1 MLKKILAIFLCFILC
16 AGFACAEADDDAM
29 IQGAIDALWNR
40 WLMDSEAVG
49 FEGYLRIMNT
59 RVVELADND
68 VDLFEGME
76 AIVEFVIYTDYF
88 NNAPYYVEPNVYDSV
103 AVYADG
109 SYAVQTFSLFERYRS
124 KYFEIDY
131 SKLIERVADYYDAYN
146 CEFRAIE
153 E

>member
-1 MLKKILAIFLCFILC
+1 MRKRLFALLLCIILC
-16 AGFACAEADDDAM
+16 AGLACAESGDDEM
-29 IQGAIDALWNR
+29 IQRAMDVLWNK
-40 WLMDSEAVG
+40 WLVDSEVVG
-49 FEGYLRIMNT
+49 FEPYLRIMNT

-76 AIVEFVIYTDYF
+76 AIVEFVIYTDYL
-88 NNAPYYVEPNVYDSV
+88 NNAPYYVQPNVFDSV

-124 KYFEIDY
+124 KYYEIDY
-131 SKLIERVADYYDAYN
+131 SKLIERVTDYYDAYN

>member
-1 MLKKILAIFLCFILC
+1 MRKRIFIFLLCIILC
-16 AGFACAEADDDAM
+16 TGFACAEAGDDEMIRRAM
-29 IQGAIDALWNR
+29 DVLWNE
-40 WLMDSEAVG
+40 WIIQSEAIG

-103 AVYADG
+103 AVYEDG
-109 SYAVQTFSLFERYRS
+109 SCAVQTFSLFERYRS

-131 SKLIERVADYYDAYN
+131 SKLIERVTDYYDAYN

>member
-1 MLKKILAIFLCFILC
+1 MLKRLFACLLCIILC
-16 AGFACAEADDDAM
+16 TGLACAESGDDEM
-29 IQGAIDALWNR
+29 IQRAMDVLWNR
-40 WLMDSEAVG
+40 WLADSEAVG
-49 FEGYLRIMNT
+49 FEPYLRIMNT

-76 AIVEFVIYTDYF
+76 AIVEFVIYTDYL

-109 SYAVQTFSLFERYRS
+109 SYAVPTFSLFERYRS
-124 KYFEIDY
+124 KYYEIDY
-131 SKLIERVADYYDAYN
+131 SKLIERVTDYYDAYN

>member
-1 MLKKILAIFLCFILC
+1 MRKRLFAFLLCIILC
-16 AGFACAEADDDAM
+16 TGFACAEAGDDEMIRRAM
-29 IQGAIDALWNR
+29 DALWNR
-40 WLMDSEAVG
+40 WLVDSETVG

-88 NNAPYYVEPNVYDSV
+88 NNAPYYVEPNVYDSM

-131 SKLIERVADYYDAYN
+131 SKLIERVTDYYDAYN
-146 CEFRAIE
+146 CEFRASE